1 MLYKILLILK
11 YFLYT
16 TNAFFRK
23 SYFFQMASIY
33 LGSLIISLTLSI
45 MDGMEYEIFNK
56 LTTFNYKYK
65 SSDDSSKF
73 DNSGVSEIGRLKS
86 EEVDIMFQVHSYRD
100 LLLYRE
106 KILYII
112 K

>member
-1 MLYKILLILK
+1 
-11 YFLYT
+11 
-16 TNAFFRK
+16 
-23 SYFFQMASIY
+23 MASIY
-33 LGSLIISLTLSI
+33 LGSLIISLTLSV

-65 SSDDSSKF
+65 CSDDSSEF

-86 EEVDIMFQVHSYRD
+86 EDVEIMIQVHTYRD

-106 KILYII
+106 KIKDHII
-112 K
+112 QTRD